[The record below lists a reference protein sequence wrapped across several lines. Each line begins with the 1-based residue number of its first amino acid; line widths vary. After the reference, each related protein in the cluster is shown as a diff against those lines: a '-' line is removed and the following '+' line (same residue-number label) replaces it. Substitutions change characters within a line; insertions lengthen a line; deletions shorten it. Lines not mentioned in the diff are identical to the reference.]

1 MESGG
6 AQQKIVE
13 KNESY
18 MWNFFE
24 GFLTMHSTITIY
36 NLRSTFGVEVDIYL
50 SSNKY
55 YSYFLILVS

>member
-1 MESGG
+1 MESGD

-18 MWNFFE
+18 MCNFFE